1 MSNKITDAFI
11 WFETRLDQGQ
21 WFRRIY
27 VIVATVST
35 LSAISWGKTFAMT
48 TKMSGSD
55 AALVLAALFAPL
67 AAIQTFAFTDYIKS
81 KQ

>member
-1 MSNKITDAFI
+1 MSNKMTDLFV

-27 VIVATVST
+27 VIVATTST

-48 TKMSGSD
+48 TKMTGSD

-67 AAIQTFAFTDYIKS
+67 AAIQTFAFTDYMKA

>member
-1 MSNKITDAFI
+1 MNKITSFFV
-11 WFETRLDQGQ
+11 WFENRLDQGQ

-27 VIVATVST
+27 VIIATTST

-48 TKMSGSD
+48 TKMTGSD

-67 AAIQTFAFTDYIKS
+67 AAIQTFAFTDYMKA